1 MSISLEREKSIYIS
15 RKLNKEVG
23 ERQLYT
29 SSIKEYIGW
38 DLVVK
43 NNKSD
48 SVRINIEDLYTTSA
62 GKSVIVYLTD
72 YEEAIVNKKT
82 RKLNWNFTLNPEE
95 KKELG
100 FKYNIKYPKFSSFEV
115 R

>member
-1 MSISLEREKSIYIS
+1 MDIQIAQKKITDEIKSKY
-15 RKLNKEVG
+15 V
-23 ERQLYT
+23 
-29 SSIKEYIGW
+29 GW

-43 NNKSD
+43 NNNSD
-48 SVRINIEDLYTTSA
+48 NVRINIEDQYTTSA

-100 FKYNIKYPKFSSFEV
+100 FKYNIKYSKFSSFEV